1 MTAKQLLD
9 AIGQLDERYIEEAEA
24 EIHGRNRRLV
34 VRWAATAA
42 AILLVFISV
51 LGTVMAVNAGF
62 RQMVFS
68 FFHIGQVESVPD
80 HNDRGFHVSKS
91 DIGGRIQAE
100 YIQLGDSYYESGD
113 GVLYHVDYGE
123 NDTVRSVR
131 FWNVQDGTAV
141 EIDTQK
147 KSFSTAWQG
156 ETYQG
161 EIYWCIHDGGVSVY
175 GEGTY
180 TDGSPETGWLTNSV
194 SGRSDAVL
202 LYLSQGRQQDYR
214 QYPMLYHLDTEKT
227 EDFLQGTGAEDLS
240 NTWDYQWSGGLDRV
254 IITCLETGDEK
265 TYYFCDVTKKSLTNL
280 STLTDQ
286 KIDGAFFAD
295 HDTLLLVQVSED
307 QKSCSVFTYDVATG
321 RLVQALRRENY
332 FLQDYGTYSIVNYGM
347 MFFGGRYGLYVDP
360 KKTLSVVDL
369 KTGSKTPV
377 NNFVFQNNGS
387 FLSNPSKTKLL
398 YSVTEEIT
406 DESMGFSQ
414 LGVLDLE
421 GGTFTAFDREGYA
434 GLKEWCIG
442 WFDDNRVE
450 ISSSQ
455 SGTNA
460 LYLYTF

>member
-1 MTAKQLLD
+1 
-9 AIGQLDERYIEEAEA
+9 
-24 EIHGRNRRLV
+24 
-34 VRWAATAA
+34 
-42 AILLVFISV
+42 
-51 LGTVMAVNAGF
+51 
-62 RQMVFS
+62 
-68 FFHIGQVESVPD
+68 
-80 HNDRGFHVSKS
+80 
-91 DIGGRIQAE
+91 
-100 YIQLGDSYYESGD
+100 
-113 GVLYHVDYGE
+113 
-123 NDTVRSVR
+123 
-131 FWNVQDGTAV
+131 
-141 EIDTQK
+141 
-147 KSFSTAWQG
+147 
-156 ETYQG
+156 
-161 EIYWCIHDGGVSVY
+161 
-175 GEGTY
+175 
-180 TDGSPETGWLTNSV
+180 
-194 SGRSDAVL
+194 
-202 LYLSQGRQQDYR
+202 
-214 QYPMLYHLDTEKT
+214 MLYHLDTGKT
-227 EDFLQGTGAEDLS
+227 EDFLRGTGAEDLS
-240 NTWDYQWSGGLDRV
+240 NAWDYQWSGGLDRT
-254 IITCLETGDEK
+254 IITCLEAEDEK

-321 RLVQALRRENY
+321 RLVQTLRRENY
-332 FLQDYGTYSIVNYGM
+332 FLQDYGTYSIENYGM

-450 ISSSQ
+450 IRSSQ